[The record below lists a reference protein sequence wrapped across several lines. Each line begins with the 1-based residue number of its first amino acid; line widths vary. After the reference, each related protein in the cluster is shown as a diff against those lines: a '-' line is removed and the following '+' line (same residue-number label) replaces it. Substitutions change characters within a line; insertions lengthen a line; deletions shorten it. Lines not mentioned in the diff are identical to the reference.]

1 MRIKVVPPT
10 LLGKFEAA
18 QKLSRLAGFAI
29 FPPSRRYFRAE
40 DQFIAVK
47 NDATASFKDKNAKGV
62 FRLWI
67 RKGELWIEFY
77 PFFENNNHKKFL
89 EEELETTIRQRHYNH
104 KPLMRRFDPAHK
116 MVAAP
121 YHQEFELLINPP
133 VRLP

>member
-1 MRIKVVPPT
+1 MKLKVVPPT

-47 NDATASFKDKNAKGV
+47 NDETAPRKDKTAKGV

-67 RKGELWIEFY
+67 RRGELWIEFY
-77 PFFENNNHKKFL
+77 PYFENTAHKKFL
-89 EEELETTIRQRHYNH
+89 EKELETTIRKRHYNH
-104 KPLMRRFDPAHK
+104 KPSMRRFDPTHK

-121 YHQEFELLINPP
+121 YHREFDLLINPP

>member
-1 MRIKVVPPT
+1 MKIVPTT

-18 QKLSRLAGFAI
+18 RDLSSSAGFKI

-47 NDATASFKDKNAKGV
+47 NNVTAPAKAKNSKGV

-77 PFFENNNHKKFL
+77 PFFENAAHKKFL

-104 KPLMRRFDPAHK
+104 KPAMRRFDPAHK